1 VRQREWKLPLRCGFD
16 ADHVRDA
23 VLQHRR
29 HVAAVVFGWGAFV
42 VSAERVDVRVN
53 LTDERFHL
61 RIDER
66 QESLA
71 ADGDEAR
78 HEL

>member
-1 VRQREWKLPLRCGFD
+1 LEVAFAVCGFD

-29 HVAAVVFGWGAFV
+29 HVATVVFRWGAFV
-42 VSAERVDVRVN
+42 VGAELVDVGVN
-53 LTDERFHL
+53 LTDECFHF

-78 HEL
+78 HE

>member
-1 VRQREWKLPLRCGFD
+1 MSWKLPLLCVDLMLTMLAMRFCSTAGI
-16 ADHVRDA
+16 
-23 VLQHRR
+23 
-29 HVAAVVFGWGAFV
+29 VAAVVFGWGAFV
-42 VSAERVDVRVN
+42 VGAELVDVRVN

-66 QESLA
+66 QEPLA

-78 HEL
+78 HE

>member
-1 VRQREWKLPLRCGFD
+1 
-16 ADHVRDA
+16 
-23 VLQHRR
+23 
-29 HVAAVVFGWGAFV
+29 
-42 VSAERVDVRVN
+42 VRVN